1 VEILLGFDVEG
12 VYVVLVT
19 NKPVRG
25 SFSCV
30 LLILFSAL
38 DKVVVWVV
46 VGLGSIFAGLRFT
59 DKDARVGSGCYRN
72 V

>member
-1 VEILLGFDVEG
+1 VKVLLGVGGEG
-12 VYVVLVT
+12 VYVVLVA

-30 LLILFSAL
+30 SLVLFGAL

-46 VGLGSIFAGLRFT
+46 FGLGPMFAGLLFT